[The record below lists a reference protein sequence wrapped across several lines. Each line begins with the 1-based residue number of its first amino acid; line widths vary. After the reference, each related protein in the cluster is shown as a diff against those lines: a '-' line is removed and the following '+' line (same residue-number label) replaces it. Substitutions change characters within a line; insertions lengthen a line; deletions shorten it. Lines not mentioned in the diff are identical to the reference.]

1 MPNEFVSREE
11 FNNLK
16 LEVAEIKEEMSKN
29 SEVLQSIDKKTS
41 IIFEK
46 LDNFEKVSN
55 MQIEPLKKDID
66 KNTEDIKEIK
76 SNNQWLWR
84 TSLGI
89 ILSIVIKIIFDMYKG

>member
-55 MQIEPLKKDID
+55 MQIEPLKKDIT
-66 KNTEDIKEIK
+66 KNTEDIKELK
-76 SNNQWLWR
+76 SNSQWTWR
-84 TSLGI
+84 TIASVI
-89 ILSIVIKIIFDMYKG
+89 IGIVIKIIFDFAR